1 MALRN
6 LARHISPFA
15 ASSSAWV
22 RCASSSSA
30 ASAGAAPATSS
41 SSASSSTPTVFDKM
55 VQIFVI
61 DKSGVRHTVRG
72 LEGDTLATT
81 LLNYGHFGQDA
92 FMPHVYDPGHVDC
105 HLYVQGDY
113 LDKLGQLPAEQQD
126 EHQKLIA
133 QHVRGKARDNSRMGY
148 YIKLSPQL
156 NGMTVAL
163 GEVEPW

>member
-6 LARHISPFA
+6 LAKHISPFA
-15 ASSSAWV
+15 STWT
-22 RCASSSSA
+22 RC
-30 ASAGAAPATSS
+30 
-41 SSASSSTPTVFDKM
+41 SSSTPTVFDKM

-72 LEGDTLATT
+72 LEGHSLAST
-81 LLNYGHFGQDA
+81 LLDYGHFTGDS

-105 HLYVQGDY
+105 HVYVQGDY
-113 LDKLGQLPAEQQD
+113 LDKLTQLTQD
-126 EHQKLIA
+126 EKDEQQKLIA
-133 QHVRGKARDNSRMGY
+133 QHVRNRARDNSRMGY

-156 NGMTVAL
+156 NGMTVAM